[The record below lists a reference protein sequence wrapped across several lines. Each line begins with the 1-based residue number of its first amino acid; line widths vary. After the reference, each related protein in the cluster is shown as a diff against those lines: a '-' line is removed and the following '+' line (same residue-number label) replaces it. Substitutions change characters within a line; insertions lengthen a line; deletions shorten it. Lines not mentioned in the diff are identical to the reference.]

1 MKGVLFVLVLTA
13 AVLVPAALAVDI
25 QDLVGTFSGS
35 WTPKG
40 GVMDAVTV
48 EIRQEEGKLVGR
60 FRSPMEINFTTVSFD
75 IKTGA
80 VKLAATDAKSGKAY
94 KIDGTLKGFE
104 IKGTLTAGETT
115 GDLLLIKWTYI
126 PR

>member
-1 MKGVLFVLVLTA
+1 MKGVLFALVL
-13 AVLVPAALAVDI
+13 AALPVDI
-25 QDLVGTFSGS
+25 QDVVGTFSGS

-60 FRSPMEINFTTVSFD
+60 FRSPMEMPFTTASFD

-80 VKLAATDAKSGKAY
+80 VKLAATDSKSGKVY
-94 KIDGTLKGFE
+94 KLDGTLKGFE
-104 IKGTLTAGETT
+104 IKGTLTAGDTV
-115 GDLLLIKWTYI
+115 GDLLLIKWTYV